1 MWPYTWNPRRP
12 RLLHNLTSVQRKVTA
27 RRVIGP
33 DFRHLT
39 GDFNAC
45 LKIRTASCGQSQRL
59 GHDIHVGIHRNQ
71 QLRRSDAAPDTK
83 VYRTPLTHHPTQE
96 HVKTFVGR
104 CAAGYG
110 NAVHTV
116 KLTAQVQNA
125 LLKRFTRHKQF
136 LKTLHARVDIGQSLA
151 QYAEIGPL
159 IEPVETPLVAQVTP
173 RLGYDEAVRTTR
185 SVHHTV
191 HPVKNAQEH
200 LAAAVSHPRRYEGR
214 YLYVLTAAVAMRE
227 LHGITIY
234 E

>member
-1 MWPYTWNPRRP
+1 MWPFTWSLRRP
-12 RLLHNLTSVQRKVTA
+12 RILHDLTSVQRKVTA

-59 GHDIHVGIHRNQ
+59 GHGIHVGIDRDQ

-83 VYRTPLTHHPTQE
+83 INRTPLAHHPAQE

-104 CAAGYG
+104 CTAGHG

-116 KLTAQVQNA
+116 KLTAQVQDTPF
-125 LLKRFTRHKQF
+125 KRLARHKKL
-136 LKTLHARVDIGQSLA
+136 LKTLHTRVDIDQSLA
-151 QYAEIGPL
+151 EYAEIGPL
-159 IEPVETPLVAQVTP
+159 IEPVETPIVAQVTP
-173 RLGYDEAVRTTR
+173 RLGYYEAVRTAR
-185 SVHHTV
+185 SVHHAV
-191 HPVKNAQEH
+191 QSVKHAQKH

-214 YLYVLTAAVAMRE
+214 YLYVLTAAVTVRE
-227 LHGITIY
+227 LYGITLY

>member
-1 MWPYTWNPRRP
+1 MWPFTWSLRRP
-12 RLLHNLTSVQRKVTA
+12 RILHDLTSVQRKVTA

-39 GDFNAC
+39 GDFHAC

-59 GHDIHVGIHRNQ
+59 GHGIHVGIDRNQ
-71 QLRRSDAAPDTK
+71 QLRRCDAAPDTK
-83 VYRTPLTHHPTQE
+83 INRTPLADHPTQE

-104 CAAGYG
+104 CAAGHG
-110 NAVHTV
+110 NAVHAV

-125 LLKRFTRHKQF
+125 PFKRLTRHKQF
-136 LKTLHARVDIGQSLA
+136 LKALHAGINIRQPLA

-159 IEPVETPLVAQVTP
+159 IKPVETPLVAQITP
-173 RLGYDEAVRTTR
+173 RLGYDETVRTTR

-200 LAAAVSHPRRYEGR
+200 LAAAVSHPR
-214 YLYVLTAAVAMRE
+214 
-227 LHGITIY
+227 
-234 E
+234 